1 DQVACLEN
9 IVGEREV
16 PDHPLVAQTLDDCL
30 HDAMDTDGWLDLLRG
45 LESGAIEV
53 VARDL
58 PAPSPLAAEALN
70 AAPYA
75 FLDDAPLEERRTQA
89 VQSRRY
95 GGPDSAGDLGRLD
108 AAAIAAVREEAW
120 PQGRGADEM
129 HQALTGL
136 GALTAAEAARNDGW
150 PQWLRALADD
160 GRATALAVHHDG
172 TRLWVATESLPQ
184 LRALYPHADAQPDVA
199 VPAEC
204 LRVDWS
210 RESALRELLRSR
222 LTALGPTPAAEI
234 AAALALEP
242 REVEAALLAL
252 QSEGFVMQGRFT
264 PGTPVDEWCERHL
277 LARIHRYTLGRL
289 RREIEPVA
297 PRDYARFLFDW
308 QRLSPDARASGP
320 EALAGV
326 LQQ

>member
-95 GGPDSAGDLGRLD
+95 GEPDAADDLGRLD
-108 AAAIAAVREEAW
+108 PAAIETVRGQAW
-120 PQGRGADEM
+120 PQARGIDEM
-129 HQALTGL
+129 HEALTGI
-136 GALTAAEAARNDGW
+136 GALGDDEAARHEDW
-150 PQWLRALADD
+150 TTWLRALAADA
-160 GRATALAVHHDG
+160 RAT
-172 TRLWVATESLPQ
+172 RLSIAEGASSVQLWAAAESLPQ
-184 LRALYPHADAQPDVA
+184 LQALYPDARCEPEIA
-199 VPAEC
+199 APAEYA
-204 LRVDWS
+204 RVEWT
-210 RESALRELLRSR
+210 RESALRELLRAR
-222 LTALGPTPAAEI
+222 LSALGPTPAA
-234 AAALALEP
+234 ALAAPLALDV
-242 REVEAALLAL
+242 REVETALLAL
-252 QSEGFVMQGRFT
+252 QGEGYVMQGRFT
-264 PGTPVDEWCERHL
+264 PGIEVDEWCERHL
-277 LARIHRYTLGRL
+277 LARIHRYTLG
-289 RREIEPVA
+289 
-297 PRDYARFLFDW
+297 
-308 QRLSPDARASGP
+308 Q
-320 EALAGV
+320 
-326 LQQ
+326 